1 MAFPFQGRIAGML
14 SRAAAAVAPVPA
26 QKASAIPVTTSQ
38 MPMPGYDGASLSR
51 RLSPWIPN
59 RNHINTTLAAE
70 GPMLRARTRQLI
82 ANNAYGANASET
94 FTSYATGVGIVPSPT
109 IDNEGLKKRVKDAWM
124 AWTDEADADGLTDF
138 YGLQSLAARALFDAG
153 EVFIRRRDRFA
164 ADGLS
169 VPFQLQLLEAE
180 QLDSGYTVLQGPSG
194 NIIRSGIEFDAIG
207 RRTAYWF
214 WRYHPGDG
222 TQALTQGM
230 VRVRVPA
237 EQVLHLFKPLRPGQ
251 IRGRPWLTAA
261 MVKMYDLDRYED
273 AELVRKQGAAMFM
286 AFIEQDAGEDIGM
299 TGLVNDDT
307 EADATGTAE
316 VDLEPGLAH
325 LLPAGHKVHFNEPA
339 DVGPNYEPFIY
350 RNVLELCAAMGLPY
364 FAVSGDTSKANYS
377 SMRAALVEVKRRV
390 EQFQNETLIY
400 QMCRPVWN
408 WFMPAAVLSGAI
420 RLPGFAANP
429 KPLMKVRWITPKW
442 DWVDPLKDMQAEKL
456 AVDSGFKSRS
466 AVIESLGE
474 DPVDVDNEIAA
485 DQARE
490 QRLGL
495 AFPVGKQV
503 QATATQDP
511 NDPNAPGEGD
521 TPEATPAAT
530 PAPKGGRNGA
540 RPNQAAA

>member
-1 MAFPFQGRIAGML
+1 
-14 SRAAAAVAPVPA
+14 
-26 QKASAIPVTTSQ
+26 
-38 MPMPGYDGASLSR
+38 MPGYDGASLAR

-59 RNHINTTLAAE
+59 RNHINTVLAAE

-82 ANNAYGANASET
+82 ANNGYGANASET
-94 FTSYATGVGIVPSPT
+94 FTSYATGTGIVPSPT
-109 IDNEGLKKRVKDAWM
+109 IDNEGLKKRVKDAWL

-164 ADGLS
+164 ADGLT

-180 QLDSGYTVLQGPSG
+180 QLDSGYTVLQGPNG

-207 RRTAYWF
+207 KRQAYWF

-251 IRGRPWLTAA
+251 IRGRPWMTAA

-286 AFIEQDAGEDIGM
+286 AFIEQEHGEDIGN
-299 TGLVNDDT
+299 TGLIDDGT
-307 EADATGTAE
+307 EADSTGTAE

-325 LLPAGHKVHFNEPA
+325 LLPQGHKVHFNEPA
-339 DVGPNYEPFIY
+339 DVGPNYESFIY

-364 FAVSGDTSKANYS
+364 FAVSGDTSRANYS
-377 SMRAALVEVKRRV
+377 SMRSALLEVKRRI
-390 EQFQNETLIY
+390 EQFQHETLIF
-400 QMCRPVWN
+400 QMCRPIWN

-456 AVDSGFKSRS
+456 AVDAGFKSRS
-466 AVIESLGE
+466 SVIESLGE
-474 DPVDVDNEIAA
+474 DPTDVDNEIAA

-511 NDPNAPGEGD
+511 SDPNAPGEGD

-530 PAPKGGRNGA
+530 PAATGGRNGP

>member
-1 MAFPFQGRIAGML
+1 MAFPFQGKMASL
-14 SRAAAAVAPVPA
+14 LARAAKAVAVAPMPA
-26 QKASAIPVTTSQ
+26 QKVSASV
-38 MPMPGYDGASLSR
+38 PMMTPAPGYDGASMAR

-59 RNHINTTLAAE
+59 RNHINSILATE

-94 FTSYATGVGIVPSPT
+94 FTAYATGVGIVPSPAV
-109 IDNEGLKKRVKDAWM
+109 DNEGLKKRIKDAWT

-164 ADGLS
+164 SDGLI

-180 QLDSGYTVLQGPSG
+180 QLDAGYTILNGPNG
-194 NIIRSGIEFDAIG
+194 NAIRCGIEFNAIG
-207 RRTAYWF
+207 KRVAYHF
-214 WRYHPGDG
+214 WRNHPGDG
-222 TQALTQGM
+222 TQFINQAE
-230 VRVRVPA
+230 RVRVPA

-286 AFIEQDAGEDIGM
+286 AFIEQEYGEDIGN
-299 TGLVNDDT
+299 TGLVDDGT
-307 EADATGTAE
+307 EADSTGTAE

-325 LLPAGHKVHFNEPA
+325 LLPTGHKVHFNEPA

-377 SMRAALVEVKRRV
+377 SMRSALTEAKRRI

-408 WFMPAAVLSGAI
+408 WFMPAAVLAGAV

-456 AVDSGFKSRS
+456 AVDAGFKSRS
-466 AVIESLGE
+466 SVIESLGE
-474 DPVDVDNEIAA
+474 DPTDVDNAIAA

-495 AFPVGKQV
+495 VFPVGRQV
-503 QATATQDP
+503 QTAATQDPNDP

-521 TPEATPAAT
+521 TPEVTPAAT
-530 PAPKGGRNGA
+530 GGRNGA